1 MSSWIIA
8 KARQQKKP
16 REITMYHDT
25 SSSRDILSMY
35 LHYLAAFIYCQKIG
49 ETCNVW
55 DTTGL
60 IKDSLKLTPQV
71 RLLKE
76 QPQINPIANTEMNE
90 ILSKLTFKDIQKVAS
105 GLLVYDDSLNNS
117 IIKALDKFGIKG
129 KNIFDIGIHLDSGT
143 PTDTSITRLVELI
156 RAFQV
161 KSKKDKLNI
170 YVMSD
175 TYNKVIEFQKL
186 CDASWKITSLSKNVP
201 RGSDETF
208 IQILADIQIMS
219 GLTALILDFN
229 KPADKFIYLMQKGK
243 MDYFVEI
250 SSSDWKIL

>member
-16 REITMYHDT
+16 REITIYHDT
-25 SSSRDILSMY
+25 SSSKDILSMY
-35 LHYLAAFIYCQKIG
+35 LNYLAAFIYCQKIG

-76 QPQINPIANTEMNE
+76 QPQINPIATSEMNE
-90 ILSKLTFKDIQKVAS
+90 SLSKLTFKDIQKIAS
-105 GLLVYDDSLNNS
+105 GLLVYSDSLNNS

-129 KNIFDIGIHLDSGT
+129 KNIFDIGIHLDSAA
-143 PTDTSITRLVELI
+143 TDTSITRLVELM

-161 KSKKDKLNI
+161 KSKKEKLHI

-175 TYNKVIEFQKL
+175 IYNKVLEFQKL

-208 IQILADIQIMS
+208 IQILADIQVMS
-219 GLTALILDFN
+219 ALTALILDFN

-250 SSSDWKIL
+250 NSSEWKIL